1 MKQIRKQ
8 IAGLSI
14 AIGALVAVAGAAQAD
29 GTSDGSTAASGDTLV
44 TMTVPKFAEVQGAT
58 GSVGFTVTSAD
69 YAADFKSNANLIG
82 FKVRTNSTA
91 GLTVK
96 VKGAASP
103 TLLNGDIVVSSDDGS
118 TSALTLGTTAAT
130 IWTNGVNI
138 DELPVANNVNLGV
151 RINNL
156 HRYTSTGASTYTN
169 TLTFTV
175 LPN

>member
-1 MKQIRKQ
+1 MKKIHKQ
-8 IAGLSI
+8 TAGFGV
-14 AIGALVAVAGAAQAD
+14 AIGALVAIAGAAQAA
-29 GTSDGSTAASGDTLV
+29 TSDGSTPASGDTIV
-44 TMTVPKFAEVQGAT
+44 TMTVPEFAEVQSIPAN
-58 GSVGFTVTSAD
+58 VGFTVLSAD
-69 YAADFKSNANLIG
+69 YAADFKSNASLIG

-91 GLTVK
+91 GLTVS

-103 TLLNGDIVVSSDDGS
+103 TLLNGDIVLTSDDTI

-130 IWTNGVNI
+130 IWANAVNI

-151 RINNL
+151 RVNNL
-156 HRYTSTGASTYTN
+156 HRYTSTGASTYSN